1 MLIVK
6 AQIKEAVKASGFDVD
21 NVSSDFAAK
30 LDQKAQELVKE
41 ACKRAKDNGRKTVMA
56 KDL

>member
-6 AQIKEAVKASGFDVD
+6 AQIKESVKASGYDLDV
-21 NVSSDFAAK
+21 SADFAEK
-30 LDQKAQELVKE
+30 LNQKALELLRE
-41 ACKRAKDNGRKTVMA
+41 ACRRAKDNGRKTIMA